1 MTIVIVATITPKP
14 ACRDDVIAAL
24 EKAEDAVHGTEEGCL
39 LYALHESAD
48 GSLVMIE
55 KYADQAAFEAHR
67 TGTSLKALV
76 GDLKGKLEGPM
87 DVKILTP
94 HPAGHQDKGLL

>member
-1 MTIVIVATITPKP
+1 MSIIIVATITPKP
-14 ACRDDVIAAL
+14 NCTGDVIAAL
-24 EKAEDAVHGTEEGCL
+24 EQAADAVHGTEHGCP

-48 GSLVMIE
+48 GALVMIE

-67 TGTSLKALV
+67 TGPALKALISE
-76 GDLKGKLEGPM
+76 LSAKLAGPM

-94 HPAGHQDKGLL
+94 RPAGNPDKGVL